1 MPSAASPRPAPHD
14 EERVGTR
21 DLAHWPTAAGRLLVR
36 LVARAAEVLARL
48 FHWSVSNVALLLTA
62 GAGLAFVW
70 GLAAVTGEVY
80 EDVVGRDGIS
90 VVDQPVLD
98 AAVAARTPFR
108 SELATDFTDVGGP
121 VVMPILTVLV
131 AGGLALVWRRWTP
144 VILMAI
150 ASLGS
155 LAMTVTG
162 KQLTGRARPPE
173 SLAVPPFESSP
184 SFPSGH
190 TLNATVILGLT
201 AYLFALW
208 INRKR
213 WRAVVVLVL
222 GLLIVLMGLS
232 RVFLGHHW
240 LTDVVAGWAVGLAWL
255 ASVVTGHRVQVTL
268 DRHRRGDGQ
277 GRATPAMSRAQAS
290 PSRRKPSRS

>member
-1 MPSAASPRPAPHD
+1 MPSAERQPPAPHD

-21 DLAHWPTAAGRLLVR
+21 DLTHWRTAAGRLFVR
-36 LVARAAEVLARL
+36 LVARVAEVLARL
-48 FHWSVSNVALLLTA
+48 FRWSTSNIALLLTA
-62 GAGLAFVW
+62 GVGLALVW
-70 GLAAVTGEVY
+70 AFSALTAEVY
-80 EDVVGRDGIS
+80 ENVVDRDGIS
-90 VVDQPVLD
+90 VIDQPVLD

-108 SELATDFTDVGGP
+108 SELATDFTDIGGP

-131 AGGLALVWRRWTP
+131 AGGLALAWRRWTP
-144 VILMAI
+144 VILMTI

-155 LAMTVTG
+155 LAMTVSG

-201 AYLFALW
+201 AYLLVIW
-208 INRKR
+208 SNRKR
-213 WRAVVVLVL
+213 WRAVAVLLL
-222 GLLIVLMGLS
+222 GLLVALMGLS

-240 LTDVVAGWAVGLAWL
+240 LTDVIAGWAVGLAWL
-255 ASVVTGHRVQVTL
+255 AVVVTGHRVKITI
-268 DRHRRGDGQ
+268 DRHRRGHGQ
-277 GRATPAMSRAQAS
+277 GRATPAMSSAQAS